1 MPLLDE
7 SSLLRDCPPTVPVII
22 IGNGPSGICLS
33 YLLSGYAPYLDPAAE
48 HPNPILYQKLQKAKH
63 LPIIEQD
70 LEYLCEGLEGR
81 SGNPVAIL
89 FDTLL
94 HPNAD
99 LGFEI
104 PSVLQWKLE
113 KQHHIPH
120 LVLGKGTPGGA
131 WHLLGNGRIYSHH

>member
-1 MPLLDE
+1 MA
-7 SSLLRDCPPTVPVII
+7 V
-22 IGNGPSGICLS
+22 
-33 YLLSGYAPYLDPAAE
+33 
-48 HPNPILYQKLQKAKH
+48 
-63 LPIIEQD
+63 
-70 LEYLCEGLEGR
+70 
-81 SGNPVAIL
+81 L

-120 LVLGKGTPGGA
+120 VVLGKGKPGGA
-131 WHLLGNGRIYSHH
+131 WHVSDFFQLTKQAMAPLPHQFKKERKKELLLSKIHRVPTVLPRF